1 VGSIREGSD
10 GGMGQRRWRGHGAR
24 KPDPGKGD
32 LVEEGNEGQ
41 SQCPIEGQFTVEGKG
56 LATDIKRAL
65 V

>member
-1 VGSIREGSD
+1 VVGWVASGRGQMVEWVKEG
-10 GGMGQRRWRGHGAR
+10 GGGTGHANQTPEAAR
-24 KPDPGKGD
+24 AFLK
-32 LVEEGNEGQ
+32 